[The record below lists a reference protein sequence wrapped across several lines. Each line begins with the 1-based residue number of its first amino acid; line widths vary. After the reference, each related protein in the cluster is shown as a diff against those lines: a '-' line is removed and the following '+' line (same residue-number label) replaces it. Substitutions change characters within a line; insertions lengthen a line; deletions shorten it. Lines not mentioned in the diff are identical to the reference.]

1 MFSMFGLGCKS
12 MPMREAITQLKG
24 NPDIRVVDVRTP
36 AEYRQGHIPGSLL
49 VPLDQWETIQTAVP
63 DKSTPL
69 YVYCL
74 SGARSQA
81 ACRGFARL
89 GYTEVTYIGGISG
102 YEGPLEK

>member
-1 MFSMFGLGCKS
+1 MLGIFNRGKTMS
-12 MPMREAITQLKG
+12 MREAVAAAKG
-24 NPDIRVVDVRTP
+24 NLNAHLVDVRTP
-36 AEYRQGHIPGSLL
+36 AEFNQGHLPGSLL
-49 VPLDQWETIQTAVP
+49 VPLDQWEQIVKTVP

-89 GYTEVTYIGGISG
+89 GYTQVVNIGGIAG
-102 YEGPLEK
+102 YDGPLEG